1 MARNSRFPELVDAR
15 KRIDSSTLIL
25 FSSTSMLVSKNL
37 WESSHQFQFL
47 PDRSPMMKMF
57 KSKIENIFFRKD
69 HFMYFPF
76 TISIV
81 TRHIGTVRKNLDQKG
96 FWMAMLINV
105 MYILTRHSLLV
116 LEIVLDKRYLTDPNL
131 ELKLF

>member
-1 MARNSRFPELVDAR
+1 
-15 KRIDSSTLIL
+15 
-25 FSSTSMLVSKNL
+25 
-37 WESSHQFQFL
+37 
-47 PDRSPMMKMF
+47 
-57 KSKIENIFFRKD
+57 
-69 HFMYFPF
+69 MYFPF

-96 FWMAMLINV
+96 FWMAMQINV
-105 MYILTRHSLLV
+105 MHILTRHSLLV